1 MNKKQKDRV
10 KKSGRKKTTFK
21 PKGKKAI
28 KKKVNQVRKKQV
40 EMIKTSEGTSDCQAI
55 SVTFHDLAPAILSAE
70 TMLIPK
76 ETYYRQTS
84 KKNTIGSD
92 GPTLGSRITGNS
104 VYSKYLN
111 FRFKLSFKNNPTTA
125 MQDAT
130 EFSKVGRYRVLA
142 GVFHNPPIDAVPW
155 LGWINGQGGVT
166 SPAICDSD
174 FEGCEWKTNMLEQ
187 LQAFYNGEKIWGGLT
202 EKARWTLVHD
212 KVYKSNVT
220 TALQLFDGSTA
231 SDSKPGDQLSAGKT
245 IYTRPDIEGFIDFSK
260 SKACNKKLYYGPN
273 VISAQ
278 AANHATNQAAIY
290 NPAIQGDR
298 GLASTT
304 ARNVPFVYIM
314 NINPTAETIGG
325 EPDLSARWCHY
336 FQDA

>member
-1 MNKKQKDRV
+1 MAKTRKTRKSVSKRKPV
-10 KKSGRKKTTFK
+10 KKTFM
-21 PKGKKAI
+21 
-28 KKKVNQVRKKQV
+28 KKKVNTIRKKQV

-55 SVTFHDLAPAILSAE
+55 SQTFHDLAPAPLAAE

-104 VYSKYLN
+104 VYSKFLN
-111 FRFKLSFKNNPTTA
+111 FRFKLSFKNNPTA
-125 MQDAT
+125 AQQDAT
-130 EFSKVGRYRVLA
+130 EFSKVGRYRVIA
-142 GVFHNPPIDAVPW
+142 GVFHNAPIDAVPW
-155 LGWINGQGGVT
+155 LGWVNDQGGVT

-174 FEGCEWKTNMLEQ
+174 FEGCQWKTQMEQQ
-187 LQAFYNGEKIWGGLT
+187 LQTFYNGEKIWGGLT

-212 KVYKSNVT
+212 RVYKSNVT

-231 SDSKPGDQLSAGKT
+231 SKSNDEDQLTAGKT

-260 SKACNKKLYYGPN
+260 TRACNKKLYYGPN

-278 AANHATNQAAIY
+278 AANHAQNQAAIY
-290 NPAIQGDR
+290 NPAIEGDR
-298 GLASTT
+298 GLAATT
-304 ARNVPFVYIM
+304 AKNVPFVYIM

-325 EPDLSARWCHY
+325 EPDLSSRWCHY